1 MADENNRIV
10 NQNSGGL
17 NDLSAIVAAVNTLAT
32 NTREVKGLLDAIK
45 SSIGSN
51 TSSTGGVTKADIDK
65 LFKDYVEKGFDAL
78 EQKIGSSNGG
88 NSNNRGNITNRTA
101 NDVRR
106 DARNTLDSSNR
117 LISEFD
123 TLVRN
128 SNTSFDTFGRSLTQ
142 FDRAINESIETER
155 NRARQ
160 TGRDINTLETNL
172 NGISDALRNTR
183 NMLSGENNLIDRE
196 LGNVRG
202 TIRDYTMQINT
213 HRRAI
218 NQLLDSGL
226 SYDDAEIRL
235 HEDHIARL
243 YRQAQDE
250 SEIGDAY
257 ARMRDDI
264 LTQSTSIEDM
274 TTSIINTQRDLRQ
287 STEETLG
294 TSRDSFFGTI
304 ASSITNSLGL
314 NDRANEAALRP
325 YDTMLRQYD
334 AALETINRYNN
345 ELTRTF
351 NDNARQLGE
360 IAEQQHSINSIP
372 EEDRSAEDRRNL
384 VLLEEQAR
392 LLTQAQENIEAER
405 ENLAEQQTNLTAE
418 RDNIQTRRTQVA
430 NSSNVVNNI
439 GKKLI
444 SFLGGLV
451 KDAITI
457 EAQHIRQAADE
468 VFDSFE
474 RLQQSIGKSLKLSS
488 GAYDDFKEQ
497 MIQAAADAGV
507 AVDVTQLNDAAASM
521 AELGIRDTEI
531 LKDFAIGA
539 NILSESGSNLQLD
552 EDITRQ
558 LLASYN
564 KNISSGNMTQQEAS
578 DALIETFYDLA
589 AAESAIAE
597 RYNSVTALSRGGYQT
612 ISQWFNQLQEAGYL
626 QSDQLGEF
634 TLSMGSMM
642 QAMENFGVDSST
654 LLSDLDS
661 VMQGNFSGLN
671 TELQKWLQESNI
683 DTKEE
688 FLQAI
693 STNFGDVA
701 LEFEQSRADLYKG
714 MDAMSVS
721 YARPAFGSNLT
732 DIQALGRVDK
742 IDEITTAYTAAT
754 RDTNMLA
761 NSVDSIKEGLKN
773 GDWLTATDKLDKYNK
788 QLADRIAAEAQNLPD
803 GKTIMDKGFEV
814 VNSGI
819 NMLIDAVGGGFGA
832 VLTAMTTRSLT
843 GAGTTGAG
851 GLGSVGQ
858 FMTGARGST
867 LGTAGRAVGAVAGL
881 GVAGFNVLQNIHE
894 EGSISAGIEASLTD
908 PNVYS
913 GIGMT
918 LGGVIGGPIGSAI
931 GGAIGYASSTIG
943 NKIADVVVPVL
954 AKDEVAEAQQKAAEE
969 LELAAVQLRVSA
981 VDHQTVATNLKSD
994 INSQKETFK
1003 TYNANQKLQW
1013 LQKQQEFLKSSGLID
1028 YQHEITDKDAEN
1040 NELFEKAI
1048 KAWEEAETNKML
1060 QETALGKANMFNE
1073 SLSDVRENSGLG
1085 ITAED
1090 IGVAGKSTWVDT
1102 QGKLH
1107 TDMYESVIEGARTEK
1122 RKNFALRAL
1131 SQYEDYSEIF
1141 DKYNVSLED
1150 LQTLAETGEGA
1161 LLNNLES
1168 FAEAYT
1174 EVQELMSDTKSVM
1187 DNENL
1192 TEMISTIEDYAKAS
1206 NIKDFEIAATEY
1218 LQATGSFDEAQAA
1231 YEAQLITNAKEKTS
1245 HMEDV
1250 KKQMQS
1256 EWEKALKKSENEDL
1270 TAKQLY
1276 EKLGFD
1282 TSLIPTNSEL
1292 LSSNTLA
1299 SNVKNLSDNLLTTY
1313 ESYDNSQL
1321 VYDDKNNITGVK
1333 TVTNSHASGLYY
1345 VPYDEYPAILHE
1357 GEMILDSNDADRYRT
1372 MLNSIM
1378 DNVSN
1383 SDVSTAETY
1392 GAINNNMSITN
1403 DIDMSPIKESVD
1415 NQTNSVTDI
1424 LNKIL
1429 NLLMGLA
1436 TNTPSHLPRSLVQ
1449 MDSNLNR
1456 L

>member
-1 MADENNRIV
+1 MADDNNRIV

-17 NDLSAIVAAVNTLAT
+17 TDLSAIVAAVNALAT
-32 NTREVKGLLDAIK
+32 NTREVKNLLDTIK
-45 SSIGSN
+45 SSIGNN
-51 TSSTGGVTKADIDK
+51 TSSSGGVTKSDIDK

-78 EQKIGSSNGG
+78 ERKIG
-88 NSNNRGNITNRTA
+88 NSNNTNNSNNHGVVNNRTA

-128 SNTSFDTFGRSLTQ
+128 SNTSFDSFNRSLTQ
-142 FDRAINESIETER
+142 FNTAINESIETER

-160 TGRDINTLETNL
+160 TRRNIDNL
-172 NGISDALRNTR
+172 TANYNRISTELQNTR
-183 NMLSGENNLIDRE
+183 NIISGDNNLIDRE
-196 LGNVRG
+196 LGTVRNN
-202 TIRDYTMQINT
+202 IRDYTMQINT
-213 HRRAI
+213 VRREI
-218 NQLLDSGL
+218 NQLLDSGV
-226 SYDDAEIRL
+226 SYDDERVRIQ
-235 HEDHIARL
+235 EDRIAQL
-243 YRQAQDE
+243 YRQTQDE
-250 SEIGDAY
+250 AEIGDAY
-257 ARMRDDI
+257 ANMRDDL
-264 LTQSTSIEDM
+264 LTQSNSIEEM
-274 TTSIINTQRDLRQ
+274 TNSLITTQRDLRQ

-294 TSRDSFFGTI
+294 TSRDSFFGAI

-314 NDRANEAALRP
+314 NNRANEAALRP
-325 YDTMLRQYD
+325 YDTVLRQYNT
-334 AALETINRYNN
+334 ALENINRYSN
-345 ELTRTF
+345 ELTRTYRE
-351 NDNARQLGE
+351 NERKLQDIIEEQNRINA
-360 IAEQQHSINSIP
+360 IP
-372 EEDRSAEDRRNL
+372 EADRTDTDNRSLE
-384 VLLEEQAR
+384 LLTEQANI
-392 LLTQAQENIEAER
+392 LAQAQANIEAER
-405 ENLAEQQTNLTAE
+405 HNIEEYEENITAE
-418 RDNIQTRRTQVA
+418 RATIQTQRNELA
-430 NSSNVVNNI
+430 NSSNVISNI

-451 KDAITI
+451 KDAIQI

-468 VFDSFE
+468 IFDSFE

-497 MIQAAADAGV
+497 MIQAAAEVGV

-539 NILSESGSNLQLD
+539 NILSESGSTLQLD

-564 KNISSGNMTQQEAS
+564 KDISSGLGQEEAS
-578 DALIETFYDLA
+578 ERLVNAFYDLA

-597 RYNSVTALSRGGYQT
+597 NYGSVTALSRGGYQT

-634 TLSMGSMM
+634 TLSMGSML
-642 QAMENFGVDSST
+642 QAMENAGVDSST
-654 LLSDLDS
+654 LLSDFDTI
-661 VMQGNFSGLN
+661 MQGNFSGLN
-671 TELQKWLQESNI
+671 TELQQWLQQSNVN
-683 DTKEE
+683 TKED

-701 LEFEQSRADLYKG
+701 LEFEKSRADLYKN

-754 RDTNMLA
+754 RDTNTLN
-761 NSVDSIKEGLKN
+761 NSINSLKEGLEN

-788 QLADRIAAEAQNLPD
+788 QLVDRVAAEAQNLPD

-819 NMLIDAVGGGFGA
+819 NMLIDAVGSGFGA
-832 VLTAMTTRSLT
+832 VLTAMTARSLT

-858 FMTGARGST
+858 FMRGASGSAI
-867 LGTAGRAVGAVAGL
+867 GTAGRAVGAVAGV
-881 GVAGFNVLQNIHE
+881 GVAGFNVVQNVID
-894 EGSISAGIEASLTD
+894 EGSLSAGIEASLTD
-908 PNVYS
+908 PGVYS

-931 GGAIGYASSTIG
+931 GLAIGYASSTIG
-943 NKIADVVVPVL
+943 NKIADVIVPVI

-969 LELAAVQLRVSA
+969 LQKAAEELYESG
-981 VDHQTVATNLKSD
+981 TVLQQDYIESQNTLNT
-994 INSQKETFK
+994 QKEAFK
-1003 TYNANQKLQW
+1003 NFDEHQKALW
-1013 LQKQQEFLKSSGLID
+1013 LQDNELFLRQNGLVD
-1028 YQHEITDKDAEN
+1028 YQHGLTEDDLTN
-1040 NELFEKAI
+1040 NQLFEDAVNKWI
-1048 KAWEEAETNKML
+1048 ENETKELNKK
-1060 QETALGKANMFNE
+1060 E
-1073 SLSDVRENSGLG
+1073 
-1085 ITAED
+1085 
-1090 IGVAGKSTWVDT
+1090 
-1102 QGKLH
+1102 
-1107 TDMYESVIEGARTEK
+1107 
-1122 RKNFALRAL
+1122 AL
-1131 SQYEDYSEIF
+1131 SQGESFVSDLGVTQLDNQYTMEELIGNEELQNNLDDWLTTYVGNDADRIKKLNEFGVTLDELKSHDIENTEGWLDAINYFNDYAYDYRAMVNSEDFNKTTDIIKQYQEASNISDFEEAARAYYNTIGGFNEEQADHLASLRADIIDTNKKQKEQDNLFIKNWNALVKDGTELTYSEAVV
-1141 DKYNVSLED
+1141 KYNE
-1150 LQTLAETGEGA
+1150 QYA
-1161 LLNNLES
+1161 
-1168 FAEAYT
+1168 
-1174 EVQELMSDTKSVM
+1174 SDGI
-1187 DNENL
+1187 N
-1192 TEMISTIEDYAKAS
+1192 IEDYIKIDDSNKYNYAKPV
-1206 NIKDFEIAATEY
+1206 E
-1218 LQATGSFDEAQAA
+1218 
-1231 YEAQLITNAKEKTS
+1231 
-1245 HMEDV
+1245 
-1250 KKQMQS
+1250 
-1256 EWEKALKKSENEDL
+1256 
-1270 TAKQLY
+1270 
-1276 EKLGFD
+1276 
-1282 TSLIPTNSEL
+1282 
-1292 LSSNTLA
+1292 
-1299 SNVKNLSDNLLTTY
+1299 
-1313 ESYDNSQL
+1313 
-1321 VYDDKNNITGVK
+1321 
-1333 TVTNSHASGLYY
+1333 NSHASGLYY

-1403 DIDMSPIKESVD
+1403 DIDISPIKDSVD

-1429 NLLMGLA
+1429 TLLMGLT
-1436 TNTPSHLPRSLVQ
+1436 TNAPSYLPKSLVQ